1 MSSKPG
7 ITTAQQLLKEGK
19 ELKERGQLDA
29 AINKYEECLKIN
41 PNYVRALLQLAEAYE
56 LKECLDKAQ
65 MCYEKIISLK
75 FNNVAAHLK
84 LAKIFKE
91 TNQLKEAIASYKKAI
106 HFQPNVSFRIY
117 IDLAEILNDRGE
129 LEEAIATYKKAI
141 EIEPYL
147 PVWVYRKLG
156 DILQKQ
162 KRFEEAIAY
171 YEKAVEVMPDNAAV
185 FLNLGNAQLKKG
197 RLNDA
202 LVNYQKAIQLKPDSI
217 EAYRKLVT
225 VFGDLELL
233 DEAVAFGES
242 LLHREGV
249 EQISAEFH
257 TQVGNAFF
265 QKGKLEEAISCYLKA
280 IDSQPNMLQPY
291 ARLRYI
297 QMDMQQQPSLLDETI
312 KCYTKAIKTHPNLPP
327 GAYVNLADLLTKEN
341 KINRAIELYQT
352 ANAKQV
358 AALYPEFAEKNWDL
372 EKTSSPNFIVIG
384 GMKCGTTSLY
394 NYLIEHPQILPS
406 VKKELNFFNKGFD
419 RGIDWYLSHFP
430 SLPKGQNFITG
441 DASPGYLFDG
451 VEKEIFSLFPKV
463 KLIVILRNPADRCIS
478 HYYHNLKLGKEQ
490 RSFEEAICPQL
501 DKFYGLSEL
510 PDNGK
515 ETGEKLTVYLLYG
528 LYVYFL
534 QKWLNFFSKEQIL
547 ILKSEDLFEHPQSAM
562 HRVFQFLNLPDRH
575 LKEYKKYNSGVYKGI
590 DESIYQKLSNFFAES
605 NVKLEE
611 LLSQKF
617 NWK

>member
-1 MSSKPG
+1 MLSKPG
-7 ITTAQQLLKEGK
+7 ISAVQKLFQEAT

-41 PNYVRALLQLAEAYE
+41 HNYLRALLQLAEAYE
-56 LKECLDKAQ
+56 LKESLDKAKI
-65 MCYEKIISLK
+65 CYEKIIALK
-75 FNNVAAHLK
+75 QNNVAAHLK
-84 LAKIFKE
+84 VAKICKE

-106 HFQPNVSFRIY
+106 HLKPNVSFRTY
-117 IDLAEILNDRGE
+117 IDLAEILNDAGE

-147 PVWVYRKLG
+147 PVWVYRKLA
-156 DILQKQ
+156 DALQKQ

-171 YEKAVEVMPDNAAV
+171 YEKALEVIPDNAAI

-197 RLNDA
+197 RLNEA

-225 VFGDLELL
+225 VFCDLERL
-233 DEAVAFGES
+233 DEAVAFGEN

-280 IDSQPNMLQPY
+280 IDSEPNMLQPY

-312 KCYTKAIKTHPNLPP
+312 QCYTKAIEKYPNLPP
-327 GAYVNLADLLTKEN
+327 GAYVNLADLLTQEN
-341 KINRAIELYQT
+341 KIEPAIELYQT

-372 EKTSSPNFIVIG
+372 EKPTGPNFIVIG

-394 NYLIEHPQILPS
+394 NYLIEHPQVLPS
-406 VKKELNFFNKGFD
+406 VKKELHFFNKGFD

-441 DASPGYLFDG
+441 DASPGYLVDG
-451 VEKEIFSLFPKV
+451 VEEQVFSLFPKV
-463 KLIVILRNPADRCIS
+463 KLIAILRNPADRCIS
-478 HYYHNLKLGKEQ
+478 HYYHNLKLGKEK

-501 DKFYGLSEL
+501 EKFWGLSEL
-510 PDNGK
+510 PKNSQDSGD
-515 ETGEKLTVYLLYG
+515 KLTVYLLYS

-534 QKWLNFFSKEQIL
+534 QKWLNLFPREQLL
-547 ILKSEDLFEHPQSAM
+547 ILKSEDLFEHPKTTMNQ
-562 HRVFQFLNLPDRH
+562 VFQFLGLPDRH
-575 LKEYKKYNSGVYKGI
+575 LKEYKKYNSGLYNSI
-590 DESIYQKLSNFFAES
+590 DESIYQKLSSFFEDS

-611 LLSQKF
+611 LLAQKF

>member
-1 MSSKPG
+1 MLSKPG
-7 ITTAQQLLKEGK
+7 ISAVQQLVREGK

-41 PNYVRALLQLAEAYE
+41 PNYVRALLLLAEAYE
-56 LKECLDKAQ
+56 LKECLEKAKI
-65 MCYEKIISLK
+65 CYEKIIAFK
-75 FNNVAAHLK
+75 PNNVAANIK
-84 LAKIFKE
+84 VAKICKE

-106 HFQPNVSFRIY
+106 HFKPNLSFRIY
-117 IDLAEILNDRGE
+117 IDFAEILNE
-129 LEEAIATYKKAI
+129 TEQLEEAIATYKKAI

-147 PVWVYRKLG
+147 PVWVYRKLA
-156 DILQKQ
+156 DALQKQ

-171 YEKAVEVMPDNAAV
+171 YEKAVEVMPDNGAV
-185 FLNLGNAQLKKG
+185 FLNLGNAQFKKG

-202 LVNYQKAIQLKPDSI
+202 LVNYQKAIQLKPDSM

-225 VFGDLELL
+225 VFCDLELL
-233 DEAVAFGES
+233 DEAVIFGEN
-242 LLHREGV
+242 LLHREGLD
-249 EQISAEFH
+249 QISAEFH

-312 KCYTKAIKTHPNLPP
+312 KCYTKAIETHPNLPP

-341 KINRAIELYQT
+341 KIAPAIELYQT

-372 EKTSSPNFIVIG
+372 ERPKGPNFIVIG
-384 GMKCGTTSLY
+384 GMKCGTTSIY
-394 NYLIEHPQILPS
+394 NYLIEHPQVLPS
-406 VKKELNFFNKGFD
+406 VKKELHFFNKGFD

-441 DASPGYLFDG
+441 DASPGYLVDG
-451 VEKEIFSLFPKV
+451 VEERVFSLFPQV
-463 KLIVILRNPADRCIS
+463 KLIAILRNPADRCIS
-478 HYYHNLKLGKEQ
+478 HYYHNLKLGKET

-510 PDNGK
+510 PDNGQDS
-515 ETGEKLTVYLLYG
+515 GDKLTVYLLYG

-534 QKWLNFFSKEQIL
+534 QKWLNLFSKEQIL
-547 ILKSEDLFEHPQSAM
+547 ILKSEDLFEDTQTAM
-562 HRVFQFLNLPDRH
+562 HRVFQFLGLPDRH
-575 LKEYKKYNSGVYKGI
+575 LKEYKKYNSGLYSSI
-590 DESIYQKLSNFFAES
+590 DENIYQKLSSFFADS

-611 LLSQKF
+611 LLAQKF